1 MKHLK
6 KIFVVVLLFI
16 TLLTTSSCTPSKSDP
31 SEFKGFSEEVLSL
44 VVGGDELTINYFFQ
58 NPEDYGIVGGNIMLP
73 TPSSSQ
79 SPIGMI
85 LLNAILGKVDT
96 FDYSELSFDQQMT
109 ANIIKDL
116 RDDLNDTVTDEA
128 YMSSN
133 YLGSYLGYQAQ
144 LPVLLLRYN
153 FRDVDDLDNYFA
165 YIDLVPDTFRSYVD
179 FEIEKA
185 DNGYGMPDFVINK
198 VLGQVRGFLTD
209 IDSNTNIHFMIS
221 SINKRIDELDF
232 LTQEEKNYYKNLN
245 IEKVRGPLANG
256 YRYVL
261 ENLPSVLGK
270 AKNNMGLAHYVK
282 DGKNV
287 GKMYYQE
294 AFNDAVGYDIPLDEA
309 LAYLDKKLESSFEEV
324 GNLKDYFLNNPSEKE
339 KLTSIEFM
347 PGSIEEQLDYYKN
360 NLLGVYP
367 SIRDDFNINID
378 YIDESIEDY
387 FSPAAYMISAID
399 DFENEFILLNRSS
412 IYYENEEGE
421 LVLDRDYLSTTLAH
435 EGFPGHMY
443 QNVYFK
449 SKDVNLLRKLLTDT
463 GYKEGWAQYSERFSY
478 ELFFDKHD
486 EYSSYIEDYFTVT
499 FDFEAA
505 FYAKLDIGI
514 HYLGWTLEET
524 YEYINTYIPVEM
536 SSCKAVYEQLI
547 EVPTN
552 YPMYFFTYLK
562 LMDLREYAL
571 SNGMS
576 LLDFN
581 TLVLDCGPAPLRF
594 VDEYIRSV
602 VNE

>member
-1 MKHLK
+1 
-6 KIFVVVLLFI
+6 
-16 TLLTTSSCTPSKSDP
+16 
-31 SEFKGFSEEVLSL
+31 
-44 VVGGDELTINYFFQ
+44 
-58 NPEDYGIVGGNIMLP
+58 
-73 TPSSSQ
+73 
-79 SPIGMI
+79 
-85 LLNAILGKVDT
+85 
-96 FDYSELSFDQQMT
+96 
-109 ANIIKDL
+109 
-116 RDDLNDTVTDEA
+116 
-128 YMSSN
+128 
-133 YLGSYLGYQAQ
+133 
-144 LPVLLLRYN
+144 
-153 FRDVDDLDNYFA
+153 
-165 YIDLVPDTFRSYVD
+165 
-179 FEIEKA
+179 
-185 DNGYGMPDFVINK
+185 
-198 VLGQVRGFLTD
+198 
-209 IDSNTNIHFMIS
+209 
-221 SINKRIDELDF
+221 
-232 LTQEEKNYYKNLN
+232 
-245 IEKVRGPLANG
+245 
-256 YRYVL
+256 
-261 ENLPSVLGK
+261 
-270 AKNNMGLAHYVK
+270 
-282 DGKNV
+282 
-287 GKMYYQE
+287 
-294 AFNDAVGYDIPLDEA
+294 
-309 LAYLDKKLESSFEEV
+309 
-324 GNLKDYFLNNPSEKE
+324 
-339 KLTSIEFM
+339 
-347 PGSIEEQLDYYKN
+347 
-360 NLLGVYP
+360 
-367 SIRDDFNINID
+367 
-378 YIDESIEDY
+378 
-387 FSPAAYMISAID
+387 MISAID